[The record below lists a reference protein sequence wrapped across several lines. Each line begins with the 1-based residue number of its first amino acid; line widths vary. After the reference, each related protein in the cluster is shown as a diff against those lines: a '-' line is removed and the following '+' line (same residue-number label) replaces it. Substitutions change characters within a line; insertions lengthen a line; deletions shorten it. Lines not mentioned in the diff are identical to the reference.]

1 MDRFKALYEATERRE
16 AILIKQ
22 NLELSAN
29 LRDAEKI
36 ILSMPA
42 ETKPGTQAESQAL
55 IDKLKSDIE
64 TLTENVE
71 RLRKVI
77 ENRWR
82 KWARI

>member
-1 MDRFKALYEATERRE
+1 MDRFKALYEAAERRE

-55 IDKLKSDIE
+55 IDKLKSDVA

-77 ENRWR
+77 DNRWR
-82 KWARI
+82 K